1 MIDSVSFFFHNK
13 KQDVESMVAIVS
25 FITDYFFDQEDGICW
40 SRSCLVIS
48 EDIMFFKWI
57 TTNLVNIGSNWVT
70 N

>member
-1 MIDSVSFFFHNK
+1 
-13 KQDVESMVAIVS
+13 MVAIVS
-25 FITDYFFDQEDGICW
+25 FITDYFFDQEDGICR